1 MGQCCLTV
9 PESGTEEVFQS
20 KEEEIIQSI
29 EKQAP
34 FYSVKLKDLEKC
46 LETQQYEHKL
56 NKGDIRKVLSS
67 LGLHLEMLTDPDCPQ
82 FKYFEGVVDKDKL
95 YTQRKLILST
105 VLVSHE
111 SIETKIGM
119 IEKYY
124 DFSGDKIFQL
134 GEIEKLIDEIVESA
148 AKTIPLMAVGEE
160 NETQK
165 KFLTE
170 DEYLKYSGFLL
181 SAKKPFIE
189 KYSTSLLGN
198 FRELPF
204 QDLAERLKINTHSV
218 LLSSRMVRTM
228 LYSLTKVTASK

>member
-134 GEIEKLIDEIVESA
+134 GEIEKLIDEIVESVVEA
-148 AKTIPLMAVGEE
+148 GIDVLCVTDHNANEEVLRYYAPVTMARKVI
-160 NETQK
+160 NDVIAQK
-165 KFLTE
+165 P
-170 DEYLKYSGFLL
+170 YLLVL
-181 SAKKPFIE
+181 S
-189 KYSTSLLGN
+189 
-198 FRELPF
+198 
-204 QDLAERLKINTHSV
+204 
-218 LLSSRMVRTM
+218 
-228 LYSLTKVTASK
+228 